1 MTNASSKKRTDT
13 ASRVIMA
20 SPSTIYQA
28 FLNPKALASWLP
40 PKGMT
45 GHVDTFDAREGG
57 TYRMI
62 LTYNDTD
69 HSAPGK
75 SSDNTDVIEGKFL
88 EFVHDEKVVQLVEF
102 ESEDPNYAG
111 FMKMTWALEPL
122 AEGTQVT
129 IVCENV
135 PEGVRKEDHDEG
147 LRSTLENLAESTEGQ

>member
-1 MTNASSKKRTDT
+1 
-13 ASRVIMA
+13 MA
-20 SPSTIYQA
+20 SA
-28 FLNPKALASWLP
+28 
-40 PKGMT
+40 KGMT
-45 GHVDTFDAREGG
+45 GHIDTFDAREGG

-88 EFVHDEKVVQLVEF
+88 EFVHDEKVVRWSNL
-102 ESEDPNYAG
+102 SLRIPLCG

-122 AEGTQVT
+122 TEGTQVT